1 MANRLLLQCL
11 VVAASVLAI
20 CGAFLLAPIPQDPA
34 YHAFADAARR
44 LGVPNFWN
52 VATNLPFLFA
62 GLAGLAQVQRLSAL
76 SLGLHY
82 RVFCIGVALVAFGSA
97 YYHFDPS
104 TPALVW
110 DRLPMTVAFM
120 ALFAAVL
127 MDRVSAPLGRALL
140 WPLVAAGIASIAW
153 WIHTEL
159 AGRGDLRPYALVQ
172 FLPMLLLPLILLL
185 SKGGSLSTAFLWKS
199 LGAYGAAKLAEH
211 FDPLILDATGVFSG
225 HSLKHLFAALG
236 AWWAIRAFLS
246 GAGAHFRRQ
255 VTAD

>member
-1 MANRLLLQCL
+1 MTNRLLLQCL
-11 VVAASVLAI
+11 VAAVSMVAI
-20 CGAFLLAPIPQDPA
+20 GGAFLLDPIPQDPA
-34 YHAFADAARR
+34 YHAFADDARL

-62 GLAGLAQVQRLSAL
+62 GLAGLARAQRLSDAM
-76 SLGLHY
+76 LGLHY

-97 YYHFDPS
+97 CYHFDPS

-127 MDRVSAPLGRALL
+127 MDRVSMPLGRSLL
-140 WPLVAAGIASIAW
+140 WPLVALGIASIAW
-153 WIHTEL
+153 WVHTEL

-172 FLPMLLLPLILLL
+172 FLPMLLMPLMLLL
-185 SKGGSLSTAFLWKS
+185 SRGGSLGTASLWAS

-211 FDPLILDATGVFSG
+211 FDAAILDATGIFSG

-236 AWWAIRAFLS
+236 AWWAIRAFQKSPARAL
-246 GAGAHFRRQ
+246 
-255 VTAD
+255 

>member
-1 MANRLLLQCL
+1 MTNRLLLQCL
-11 VVAASVLAI
+11 VAAVAVIAI
-20 CGAFLLAPIPQDPA
+20 CGAFLLQPIPQDPA
-34 YHAFADAARR
+34 YHAFADDARWF
-44 LGVPNFWN
+44 GVPNFWN

-62 GLAGLAQVQRLSAL
+62 GLAGLVRVQRLSDVM
-76 SLGLHY
+76 LGLHY
-82 RVFCIGVALVAFGSA
+82 RVFCIGVALVSFGSA

-127 MDRVSAPLGRALL
+127 MDRVSTQLGRALL
-140 WPLVAAGIASIAW
+140 WPLVAVGIASIAW
-153 WIHTEL
+153 WSHTEL

-185 SKGGSLSTAFLWKS
+185 SKGGGLGAPFLWMS

-211 FDPLILDATGVFSG
+211 FDPVIFDATGVFSG

-236 AWWAIRAFLS
+236 AWWAIRAFQKSPARAL
-246 GAGAHFRRQ
+246 
-255 VTAD
+255 